1 MLNNLVLGRYY
12 NSNSKIHSMNPLS
25 KIICT
30 LIFVIM
36 VFICNDI
43 KLMLLLSL
51 LAFLFTEFSKVP
63 RSIYLKTIKSL
74 KFILIFIL
82 VIDLIFKVD
91 IIVTIINMLRLVTVV
106 IYTSILT
113 MTTPPT
119 EITYGLEQ
127 LLSPLR
133 LIKIPVNKIALSISL
148 AFRFIPT
155 LIDEGNK
162 ILKSQASRGVDYYN
176 SNLKDKFT
184 AIMSMI
190 IPMFVITLKRADD
203 LADAMTVR
211 LYNINARRTNFRV
224 NKWNSFDTYMIIIH
238 LFILLF
244 ISCRYFWR

>member
-51 LAFLFTEFSKVP
+51 LAILFTEFSKVP
-63 RSIYLKTIKSL
+63 RNIYIKTIKSL

-82 VIDLIFKVD
+82 IIDLIFKVD
-91 IIVTIINMLRLVTVV
+91 ITITLTNMLRLISVV
-106 IYTSILT
+106 LYTSILT

-127 LLSPLR
+127 LLSPFKI
-133 LIKIPVNKIALSISL
+133 IKLPVNKIALSISL
-148 AFRFIPT
+148 ALRFIPT

-162 ILKSQASRGVDYYN
+162 ILKSQASRGIDYYN
-176 SNLKDKFT
+176 SDLKGKFMG
-184 AIMSMI
+184 IMSMI
-190 IPMFVITLKRADD
+190 VPMFVITLKKADD
-203 LADAMTVR
+203 LADSMTVR
-211 LYNINARRTNFRV
+211 LYNVNVKRTNFRV
-224 NKWNSFDTYMIIIH
+224 NKWHSFDTYMVIIH
-238 LFILLF
+238 ILVLLF
-244 ISCRYFWR
+244 VIFRYFWR